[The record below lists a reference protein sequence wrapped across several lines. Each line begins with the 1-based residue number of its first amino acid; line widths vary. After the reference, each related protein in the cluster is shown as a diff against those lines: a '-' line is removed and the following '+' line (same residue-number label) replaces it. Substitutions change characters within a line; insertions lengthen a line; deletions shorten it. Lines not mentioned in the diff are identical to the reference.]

1 MTGRIC
7 RQRQHCDNLHF
18 PLVLWPQ
25 CVHLNVHLFDNGQ
38 RKETRGECISQ
49 LCDWA
54 LYLLTMYLSIIPC
67 KHVGVCSAVYILP
80 LCGCCPPGCIS
91 QSRLPDVTGR
101 LDIMLKRTKMYSW
114 VVAQEAQFTACC
126 LSLTKE
132 RQIWWIHGPIAE
144 YDGLCWSL
152 GARQN
157 IVGGVHKLLNLSER
171 VTLLSSTQGKV
182 CKWHSRSKKEKIRRK
197 HEWTMA
203 NICLKR
209 SFWKREAAREINL
222 IYLCD
227 V

>member
-49 LCDWA
+49 LCNWA

-114 VVAQEAQFTACC
+114 VVAQEAQFYCV
-126 LSLTKE
+126 LSKPC
-132 RQIWWIHGPIAE
+132 Q
-144 YDGLCWSL
+144 
-152 GARQN
+152 
-157 IVGGVHKLLNLSER
+157 
-171 VTLLSSTQGKV
+171 
-182 CKWHSRSKKEKIRRK
+182 
-197 HEWTMA
+197 
-203 NICLKR
+203 
-209 SFWKREAAREINL
+209 REIELVNTWTNCWIWCSL
-222 IYLCD
+222 LVFGSQTEHCGWGAQAAEFIRKGDFVIEYTGEGM
-227 V
+227 